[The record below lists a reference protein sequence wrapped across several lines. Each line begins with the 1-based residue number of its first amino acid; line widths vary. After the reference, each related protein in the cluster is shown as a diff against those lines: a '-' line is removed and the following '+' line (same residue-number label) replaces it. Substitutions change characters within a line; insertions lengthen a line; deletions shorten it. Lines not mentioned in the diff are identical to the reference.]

1 MSGAS
6 RDNKRETL
14 ACILMKHEIHSYQS
28 KAVNATVYFLFFF
41 KCLYCYYYKWCC
53 HYYYDYYYYCCCR
66 PPCKECFFFCILSLK
81 SPAGQWHT
89 VLKVALILY
98 MWEQWMGKWGYVFLK
113 LDCFFFLYLES
124 ISNENKLKTWK
135 WLLFVIV
142 LTFVQF
148 FESWCYIASQGLD

>member
-1 MSGAS
+1 MQQ
-6 RDNKRETL
+6 
-14 ACILMKHEIHSYQS
+14 CI
-28 KAVNATVYFLFFF
+28 FFF
-41 KCLYCYYYKWCC
+41 FLNVFIVIIINDVVITIMTITIIVVVVHHVKNV
-53 HYYYDYYYYCCCR
+53 
-66 PPCKECFFFCILSLK
+66 FFCILSLK

>member
-66 PPCKECFFFCILSLK
+66 PPCKECFFLYIVIKKSCWTVTYSFESGLNFIHVGTVNGEMGLCILETWL
-81 SPAGQWHT
+81 
-89 VLKVALILY
+89 
-98 MWEQWMGKWGYVFLK
+98 
-113 LDCFFFLYLES
+113 FFFFYTLNPSQMKINWRPENDSFLSSYLLLYS
-124 ISNENKLKTWK
+124 FSNHGAT
-135 WLLFVIV
+135 LLVR
-142 LTFVQF
+142 
-148 FESWCYIASQGLD
+148 G

>member
-66 PPCKECFFFCILSLK
+66 PPCKECFFLYIVIKKSCWTVTYSFESGLNFIHVGTVNGEMGLCILETWL
-81 SPAGQWHT
+81 
-89 VLKVALILY
+89 
-98 MWEQWMGKWGYVFLK
+98 
-113 LDCFFFLYLES
+113 FFFLYLES